1 VSVRG
6 TLRLVVAAAVLFP
19 APVGARGGP
28 APEAV
33 RRELERV
40 YARPEFR
47 RRGGDPWAEFLDAL
61 GRFFSWL
68 GGLHGESP
76 ALFWLVLAGCV
87 TLLALLTG
95 HIAWTVFRAVHG
107 GQRAAADSPAEER
120 RRLSAGFRA
129 GAETR
134 AAAGDFTE
142 AVRLLFL
149 SLVYAFDEAGRVPFR
164 PALTNREYLGF
175 FEDRPAVAQS
185 LRVFVDLL
193 DANWYG
199 LRPTGG
205 DEYEDCRALYD
216 RVRSQE

>member
-1 VSVRG
+1 VSVCG
-6 TLRLVVAAAVLFP
+6 TFRLVVAAAALLP
-19 APVGARGGP
+19 ATVSARGLP

-47 RRGGDPWAEFLDAL
+47 RRGGNLWAEFLDAL

-76 ALFWLVLAGCV
+76 ALFWLVLTGCV
-87 TLLALLTG
+87 TLLVLLTG
-95 HIAWTVFRAVHG
+95 HIAWTVFRAVYVGRRG
-107 GQRAAADSPAEER
+107 GADSPAEQR

-129 GAETR
+129 DAEAR

-205 DEYEDCRALYD
+205 DEYGRCLALYD
-216 RVRSQE
+216 GVRNQG